1 MNETKIRHSRASRYA
16 APIGGV
22 FIVLC
27 VIGFF
32 SLLNMTF
39 NFTRNLLDNSN
50 AKASYEARLLPVTM
64 FDPPPFEN
72 PVNLR
77 DVDILLY
84 SLWATV
90 LGDNRELYKYDD
102 NMSLVVPASDVDMAA
117 YNLFG
122 PDVVLKHGT
131 FGDYENSYLYDE
143 STKSYHVPVVA
154 MTGFY
159 TPSVKEIVNH
169 EGKIYLT
176 VGYIPP
182 ETIMNVDFTGKDRH
196 ERTADKYMTYE
207 MRKGKNGYYLYAIR
221 DVEGAKLITG
231 IDAGPQIDEY
241 LEGLKEQENGTP
253 EEPLEF
259 LPQQTPDSESTESTE
274 SSSESSSVESS
285 SGSSSPTSESES
297 SQPQVPSEIQG

>member
-1 MNETKIRHSRASRYA
+1 
-16 APIGGV
+16 
-22 FIVLC
+22 
-27 VIGFF
+27 
-32 SLLNMTF
+32 
-39 NFTRNLLDNSN
+39 
-50 AKASYEARLLPVTM
+50 
-64 FDPPPFEN
+64 
-72 PVNLR
+72 
-77 DVDILLY
+77 
-84 SLWATV
+84 
-90 LGDNRELYKYDD
+90 
-102 NMSLVVPASDVDMAA
+102 
-117 YNLFG
+117 
-122 PDVVLKHGT
+122 
-131 FGDYENSYLYDE
+131 
-143 STKSYHVPVVA
+143 
-154 MTGFY
+154 
-159 TPSVKEIVNH
+159 
-169 EGKIYLT
+169 
-176 VGYIPP
+176 
-182 ETIMNVDFTGKDRH
+182 MNVDFTGKDRH